1 MANHR
6 PLPSRSRHANLHGS
20 RMTNDTSANISPSLN
35 DNNSRTVLLSSDDIL
50 TPQHRQHHYSRSSRQ
65 RPAQIHTDST
75 ADYDEVV
82 SHSTVQD
89 TTPQTSSESTS
100 MSEAPSESR
109 FKTFVKQKKNKGTSD
124 QSNRNVTESSRLAVE
139 ADVQATSR
147 LITNHYDEEK
157 LASPLARPSN
167 GGGQRN
173 VHYISGSDPVH
184 VKPLPDEPAE
194 STVDEDEE
202 SQHAEDEERSDDGDE
217 NEEEEDGEDDDDDEE
232 EDEEEEEE
240 DDDDAEEG
248 VYELSGGNVTG
259 TGSRQKK
266 TENQLSN
273 SRPYH
278 QSSSS
283 QDSNGNL
290 ISTNH
295 KQQSRPLSDQA
306 RSQLTTDSG
315 TNHNNGDSGTAGSK
329 ADLPNKNNHSRS
341 RSNESAPENWRKG
354 NDL

>member
-1 MANHR
+1 
-6 PLPSRSRHANLHGS
+6 
-20 RMTNDTSANISPSLN
+20 MTNDTSANISPSLN

-50 TPQHRQHHYSRSSRQ
+50 TPQHRQHHHSRSSRQ
-65 RPAQIHTDST
+65 RSAQIHTDST

-100 MSEAPSESR
+100 MSEVPSESR
-109 FKTFVKQKKNKGTSD
+109 FKTFVKQKKNKGVSD
-124 QSNRNVTESSRLAVE
+124 QSARNATEGSRLALE
-139 ADVQATSR
+139 GTDVHANSR
-147 LITNHYDEEK
+147 LLTDHYDREK
-157 LASPLARPSN
+157 LASPLVRPSN
-167 GGGQRN
+167 GGGQRS

-184 VKPLPDEPAE
+184 VKPLPDEPAD

-202 SQHAEDEERSDDGDE
+202 DQHEGDGDDEERSDDGDE
-217 NEEEEDGEDDDDDEE
+217 NEDEEEGDDDEDDDDDEE
-232 EDEEEEEE
+232 EEDEE

-259 TGSRQKK
+259 TGSRQRK
-266 TENQLSN
+266 TTDNQLSN
-273 SRPYH
+273 SRAHH

-290 ISTNH
+290 ISRNH

-315 TNHNNGDSGTAGSK
+315 KSHNNGDSGTAGSK
-329 ADLPNKNNHSRS
+329 TDLPNRNNHSRS